1 MTREELKDYILETYN
16 ATTDFPWMRYPD
28 NEVFRHPENQKW
40 FALMMDVQRKV
51 ISGKATDQ
59 DVIPILNVKC
69 DPILSGSLR
78 SEPGIH
84 PAYHMNK
91 YQWITLEIS
100 IVPDDKIKWLVD
112 MSFTAT
118 AIKGKAPKRRYPDT
132 LFSDLFDEYLP
143 MLYGDHND
151 KEWNEH
157 CGIMKDASNR
167 VNRSDA
173 ALADLLISLI
183 KQPNQDVIRMYY
195 KDGLS
200 LSMIGSNLNLSN
212 ARIGQHKK
220 KGIRLIMNRWHN
232 NGCPT
237 CVEDYEAFIKA
248 KEDAITPETSINK
261 LAMSIRLYNSL
272 VKAGIETVA
281 DLMSITEDKNI
292 RNIGPKGWEEIKS
305 LQEKYASLQLQPHP
319 TPPPEPINK
328 DTPIDSLHL
337 SIGTLRVLYLYGVR
351 NVGDFLKLSD
361 EEKIPEV
368 GKIRREE
375 IKNMQEKVRERLQE
389 IK

>member
-59 DVIPILNVKC
+59 DIIPILNVKC

-91 YQWITLEIS
+91 DQWITLEIDV
-100 IVPDDKIKWLVD
+100 IPDDKIKWLVD
-112 MSFTAT
+112 MSFAST
-118 AIKGKAPKRRYPDT
+118 AIKGKAPKRRYPDV
-132 LFSDLFDEYLP
+132 LFSDLFDKYLP
-143 MLYGDHND
+143 TLYGVHND
-151 KEWNEH
+151 EEWNKH
-157 CGIMKDASNR
+157 CGIMKDASSR

-173 ALADLLISLI
+173 NLADLLISLI

-195 KDGLS
+195 KEGLS
-200 LSMIGSNLNLSN
+200 LSMIGSSLNLSS

-220 KGIRLIMNRWHN
+220 KGIRLIMNRWRY

-237 CVEDYEAFIKA
+237 CVEDYEPFIKA
-248 KEDAITPETSINK
+248 KEAAVTPETSLGK
-261 LAMSIRLYNSL
+261 LAISIRLYNAL
-272 VKAGIETVA
+272 VRAGIETVA
-281 DLMSITEDKNI
+281 DLLTITEGRNI

-305 LQEKYASLQLQPHP
+305 LQEKYASLQRRTRT
-319 TPPPEPINK
+319 TPSPEPIYM
-328 DTPIDSLHL
+328 DTPLDSLDL

-351 NVGDFLKLSD
+351 NVEDFLKLSD

-368 GKIRREE
+368 GKIRHEE
-375 IKNMQEKVRERLQE
+375 IKNMQEKIRKRLQE
-389 IK
+389 KK